1 MKDLI
6 KKGKET
12 IGEHEI
18 DLKKL
23 HQELT
28 TSLDNKEVAVDGVT
42 TTGTTTPGPAATVA
56 ATCMAVAVGV
66 NPWVMEAGEPMAVA
80 PGVAVRCS
88 AEGAGVE
95 AVADLIKAPC
105 IFFSFFEKNQYH

>member
-1 MKDLI
+1 M
-6 KKGKET
+6 
-12 IGEHEI
+12 
-18 DLKKL
+18 
-23 HQELT
+23 
-28 TSLDNKEVAVDGVT
+28 
-42 TTGTTTPGPAATVA
+42 TTPGPAAMVA
-56 ATCMAVAVGV
+56 ATCMAAAVGV

-105 IFFSFFEKNQYH
+105 IFFLFLKKINTIRK

>member
-1 MKDLI
+1 MKLI
-6 KKGKET
+6 SSKKEKKPSASMKL
-12 IGEHEI
+12 IS
-18 DLKKL
+18 KKL

-42 TTGTTTPGPAATVA
+42 TTGMTTPGPAATVA
-56 ATCMAVAVGV
+56 ATCMAAAVGG
-66 NPWVMEAGEPMAVA
+66 N

-95 AVADLIKAPC
+95 AVADLVKAPC
-105 IFFSFFEKNQYH
+105 IFFLFLKKI